1 MEYIDKLIEIGGVLE
16 EAEHFELAGV
26 LYCLIKYL
34 EEEGEYED
42 STDSDY
48 DYSEDEGDAVDEEYE
63 VGEDSKGFK
72 YLN

>member
-16 EAEHFELAGV
+16 QADHFELAGV

-34 EEEGEYED
+34 EEQGEYED

-48 DYSEDEGDAVDEEYE
+48 NYSEDEGGAVEEEYE
-63 VGEDSKGFK
+63 VGEDEGGFK
-72 YLN
+72 YLV

>member
-16 EAEHFELAGV
+16 EAEKFEMAGI

-48 DYSEDEGDAVDEEYE
+48 SVDEYGCVEEEYE
-63 VGEDSKGFK
+63 VGEDEGGFK
-72 YLN
+72 YLV

>member
-16 EAEHFELAGV
+16 EAEHFELAGI

-42 STDSDY
+42 S
-48 DYSEDEGDAVDEEYE
+48 DYSEDECDAVSEEEYE
-63 VGEDSKGFK
+63 VGEDERGFK
-72 YLN
+72 YLT

>member
-16 EAEHFELAGV
+16 EAEKFELAGV

-34 EEEGEYED
+34 EEDGQYEY

-63 VGEDSKGFK
+63 VGEDPGGFK
-72 YLN
+72 YLT

>member
-16 EAEHFELAGV
+16 EAEHFEMAGI

-48 DYSEDEGDAVDEEYE
+48 NYSEDEGGAVEEEYE
-63 VGEDSKGFK
+63 VGEDERGFK
-72 YLN
+72 YLV

>member
-16 EAEHFELAGV
+16 EAEHFEMAGI

-34 EEEGEYED
+34 EEQGEYED

-48 DYSEDEGDAVDEEYE
+48 NYSEDEGGAVVEELD
-63 VGEDSKGFK
+63 VNIDSDGF
-72 YLN
+72 YSLI

>member
-42 STDSDY
+42 S
-48 DYSEDEGDAVDEEYE
+48 DYSEDECDAVSEEEYE
-63 VGEDSKGFK
+63 VGEDERGFK
-72 YLN
+72 FLT